1 MKYFKFLVAL
11 AFLMIGCFI
20 ASAQTSSQKIDGKFI
35 FANPIPMPLGRY
47 VQLADSSVAFIVQNY
62 LASEEPRLQTTFFM
76 KFQIKRHIPELEF
89 MSFRAESF
97 GKNKFYMKFKRD
109 QNAMEILSDA
119 IADERVK
126 EVAVPWSYIYKGD
139 METIYRKLNGQQM
152 KFEDSSIYRRVLQ
165 SNVKLV
171 GFDSDYIILT
181 EPASLKFYSED
192 GLSRLYFTIDVPYSD
207 VSRKS
212 SDNTAVYP
220 SYAIVSTASES
231 FRAVLKAQD
240 MQGVTVLF
248 FENFSLPPRDMDK
261 LLTEPVE
268 ITVYKR

>member
-1 MKYFKFLVAL
+1 MKSFKLLIVSAL
-11 AFLMIGCFI
+11 LIIGCFI
-20 ASAQTSSQKIDGKFI
+20 ASAQTSPQKVDGKFI
-35 FANPIPMPLGRY
+35 FTNPIPMPLGRY
-47 VQLADSSVAFIVQNY
+47 VQLADSSVAFTVQNY

-89 MSFRAESF
+89 MSFHAESF

-109 QNAMEILSDA
+109 QNAVEILSDA